1 MKTGNLTLST
11 FQLAAVLTISLFAIS
26 TTFFAQSTPK
36 PNDGDKKPA
45 TDSQFDTKQIQIDL
59 DKATAFNLPRL
70 RKSLTAVSFNT
81 PDGKHGWVMRI
92 PGSRPIATPAYAN
105 GMIFAGGGYG
115 SHLVFAID
123 APTGRVLLQMKNN
136 DDGPPTGRA
145 DKGHGPSTTA
155 SSDR

>member
-1 MKTGNLTLST
+1 MKTGNLTLSN
-11 FQLAAVLTISLFAIS
+11 FQLAAVLTISLFPIP
-26 TTFFAQSTPK
+26 TIWFAQSTPK
-36 PNDGDKKPA
+36 PNDGENKPA

-59 DKATAFNLPRL
+59 EKATAFNLPRL

-115 SHLVFAID
+115 SPHLFRVCARPGPAALRSM
-123 APTGRVLLQMKNN
+123 APTEGP
-136 DDGPPTGRA
+136 DGSRGCE
-145 DKGHGPSTTA
+145 
-155 SSDR
+155 